1 MIFKSLETLQNH
13 IEDNKTRYYYE
24 YKQEKFFGDS
34 FLDRMNWRIRRFLD
48 SCAGGDEEN
57 MDTKMLKFND
67 MMEQVKRC
75 EYQTKIPAWILKIT
89 KTKEPTPTQD

>member
-1 MIFKSLETLQNH
+1 MKTSILKHLVKIFKGCVGHIFWGSSMIFKSLETLQNH
-13 IEDNKTRYYYE
+13 IEDNETRYYYK

-57 MDTKMLKFND
+57 MDTKM
-67 MMEQVKRC
+67 
-75 EYQTKIPAWILKIT
+75 P
-89 KTKEPTPTQD
+89 